1 MFLET
6 SRLSL
11 RGLRE
16 SDLKEIK
23 DWANKSEITNL
34 MVMGIRPDSGVIY
47 CSWDSTE
54 DEWKKYKESKKD
66 IIFVITLKQ
75 EEKIIGLIGFY
86 DINFMERNAEL
97 RIVIGYTEY
106 LNKGYG
112 TESVNALLNYGFNKL
127 NLHKIHLG
135 VNVKNIGANKCYQ
148 KAGFKYEGTIRD
160 FHFRN
165 GRYYSSNIYSILENE
180 YYEKK
185 N

>member
-6 SRLSL
+6 DRLSL

-16 SDLKEIK
+16 EDLKEIE
-23 DWANKSEITNL
+23 DWANDSNITNL

-47 CSWDSTE
+47 CSWNTTE
-54 DEWKKYKESKKD
+54 DEWNRYKESKKD
-66 IIFVITLKQ
+66 IIFVMTTKKDN
-75 EEKIIGLIGFY
+75 KIIGIIGFY

-97 RIVIGYTEY
+97 RIVIGCRRY
-106 LNKGYG
+106 LSKGYG
-112 TESVNALLNYGFNKL
+112 TESVNSLLDYGFNKL
-127 NLHKIHLG
+127 NFHKIHLG
-135 VNVKNIGANKCYQ
+135 VNVENAGANKCYQ

-165 GRYYSSNIYSILENE
+165 GRYYDSNIYSILENE